1 MKRFFAGPRSL
12 CQASLWI
19 TLAVLGP
26 SASALAQ
33 SQEAVESKARL
44 TGNIQTTDYLVPH
57 ISTVPATVGKRVS
70 LFVREKVQTRKIGK
84 APVVLMIAGTTV
96 SALPA
101 FDVPFE
107 NYSWMEYLANAGF
120 DAFTLDLTG
129 YGLSPRPMMENACNA
144 AAADQQTLLVPKTL
158 AQPCPPAYPFRLTT
172 SQSDWDEIDAV
183 VDYLRQRRGVDK
195 VHLIGWSLGGPR
207 AGGYAARHP
216 EKVDKLFI
224 YAPLYDRLEPSGPP
238 AVLPEAGVPIAIRTI
253 SAFYTTM
260 NSTVKCANQFN
271 PGIRDVIRTTMLTF
285 DPLGSTWGSEE
296 LWRSPAQNTR
306 WGWNPPSVRQVK
318 APTLVISGDLDA
330 TAPQVQATNLFAD
343 LVSVPQKVF
352 VHVACTG
359 HTTVWENQH
368 MVLLDASV
376 EWLKQGTY
384 RGNFNG
390 SFAVD
395 AAGQVRQEQ

>member
-1 MKRFFAGPRSL
+1 MKRFLAGPCSL
-12 CQASLWI
+12 LQASLWI

-33 SQEAVESKARL
+33 SQEAVESKAKL

-84 APVVLMIAGTTV
+84 APVVLMIAGQTV

-120 DAFTLDLTG
+120 DVFTMDLTG

-158 AQPCPPAYPFRLTT
+158 AQPCPPAYPSRLTT

-195 VHLIGWSLGGPR
+195 VHVIGWSMGGPR

-216 EKVDKLFI
+216 EKVDKLFL
-224 YAPLYDRLEPSGPP
+224 YAPIYDRLEPAGPP
-238 AVLPEAGVPIAIRTI
+238 AVLPEAGVPLAIRTI
-253 SAFYTTM
+253 SGFYTTW
-260 NSTVKCANQFN
+260 NNQVKCANQFN
-271 PGIRDVIRTTMLTF
+271 PGIRDVIRTRMLDF
-285 DPLGSTWGSEE
+285 DPLGSIWGSEE
-296 LWRSPAQNTR
+296 LWRAPFQNTR
-306 WGWNPPSVRQVK
+306 WGWNPQFARQVK
-318 APTLVISGDLDA
+318 APTLVILGDLDA
-330 TAPQVQATNLFAD
+330 TVPPVQGSNLFAD

-352 VHVACTG
+352 VHVACTA
-359 HTTVWENQH
+359 HQIVWENQH